1 MTYRIVISYKIGSQT
16 LISGLKVIQLLI
28 KFIRKNIF
36 LTQFITEHFS
46 QYTYLFFNM
55 ATISNSGTTKQKPR
69 LDLNGYSYV
78 MDRSTSVKTYWR
90 CIKFY
95 SHHCRSRLH
104 TCIITNNIV
113 KSPTDHTCTFDGTT
127 LECRKFDDQ
136 IISRTLNTQEPPDTI
151 ITHCYKGRIARF
163 LTVTFDNI

>member
-69 LDLNGYSYV
+69 LDLNGYSYARNGLSKRKLYMYTV
-78 MDRSTSVKTYWR
+78 LWANELIFSWWYRKLPS
-90 CIKFY
+90 FY
-95 SHHCRSRLH
+95 SSP
-104 TCIITNNIV
+104 
-113 KSPTDHTCTFDGTT
+113 KSLTT
-127 LECRKFDDQ
+127 SLK
-136 IISRTLNTQEPPDTI
+136 STI
-151 ITHCYKGRIARF
+151 IHWKEKKSHFWQR
-163 LTVTFDNI
+163 

>member
-55 ATISNSGTTKQKPR
+55 ATISNSGTTKQKYTFWTTFIKCYIKPTCR
-69 LDLNGYSYV
+69 YFGANQCNCLQYFIVILFVFFVYCCLIMSKFVFLN
-78 MDRSTSVKTYWR
+78 
-90 CIKFY
+90 I
-95 SHHCRSRLH
+95 
-104 TCIITNNIV
+104 
-113 KSPTDHTCTFDGTT
+113 P
-127 LECRKFDDQ
+127 Q
-136 IISRTLNTQEPPDTI
+136 IIYSLIFLRAEKSLCWLFLVLNIPVLNIP
-151 ITHCYKGRIARF
+151 C
-163 LTVTFDNI
+163 LTFPCLTFINPYFTSSFS